1 VVAISS
7 AARPARSKSLLV
19 AVASSNV
26 RQVPDECKLAQL
38 LVDFTTGIRVNA
50 VLTMRFDLITAIVRW
65 LIQSIHGK

>member
-1 VVAISS
+1 MW
-7 AARPARSKSLLV
+7 
-19 AVASSNV
+19 
-26 RQVPDECKLAQL
+26 QVPDECKLAQL